1 MALYKIVMFSLGEG
15 GGEGA
20 VGGFLHINNKCSTL
34 KFLCDVCYNVIII
47 IPHYFML
54 HYRLIHINALKY
66 CS

>member
-1 MALYKIVMFSLGEG
+1 MALLQNSNVVFGEEG
-15 GGEGA
+15 GG
-20 VGGFLHINNKCSTL
+20 VSCTLIINLVQIKATL

-54 HYRLIHINALKY
+54 RYRLIHINALKT

>member
-1 MALYKIVMFSLGEG
+1 MALLQNSNVVFGEEGVVSCTLKINLVQIK
-15 GGEGA
+15 A
-20 VGGFLHINNKCSTL
+20 TL

-54 HYRLIHINALKY
+54 HYRLIHINALKT